1 MLSLFR
7 GSNAKSAGLESHQ
20 DLLVP
25 ESIRDEAEFL
35 LSESGIP
42 GSTVDSCA
50 YDPLQKLLAL
60 GTSDGRVK
68 LFGKL
73 GIEKTLYSSARK
85 VSGTR
90 QLLFLPSRGV
100 LLRIAKVR
108 TGGYTYSPCDTVMQ
122 TQSFW
127 LHGWS

>member
-7 GSNAKSAGLESHQ
+7 GGSNSTKSIAQESP
-20 DLLVP
+20 DLLIP
-25 ESIRDEAEFL
+25 ESLRDEAECL
-35 LSESGIP
+35 LGESGIP

-68 LFGKL
+68 LFGRGL
-73 GIEKTLYSSARK
+73 GVEKTLYSSARK

-90 QLLFLPSRGV
+90 QLLFLPNRGV
-100 LLRIAKVR
+100 LLRVAKVS
-108 TGGYTYSPCDTVMQ
+108 GGGRRGP
-122 TQSFW
+122 
-127 LHGWS
+127 HE